1 MPCLYDGDISIEYVR
16 GKFQSYESDLG
27 AGEEKILADIEG
39 PERGPGGLNDI
50 DDRLA
55 STLLEFLRRICVSG
69 DARQTAARFVALM
82 IRLAPSVIDLNLS
95 QAARQLERT
104 RASMSSISK
113 RVGLE
118 FDLGHARW
126 QKKVGACL
134 SYRRASARSLA
145 LGRHSSFVRRDRKA
159 ALSRPLS

>member
-1 MPCLYDGDISIEYVR
+1 MR
-16 GKFQSYESDLG
+16 GKFQSLESDLG

-39 PERGPGGLNDI
+39 PERGPGALNDI

-55 STLLEFLRRICVSG
+55 SALLELLRRICVSS

-82 IRLAPSVIDLNLS
+82 IRVAPSVIDLNLS

-104 RASMSSISK
+104 RASMSTISK

-118 FDLGHARW
+118 FNLGHARW

-159 ALSRPLS
+159 AISRPLS

>member
-1 MPCLYDGDISIEYVR
+1 MR

-39 PERGPGGLNDI
+39 PERGPGALNEI

-55 STLLEFLRRICVSG
+55 SALLEFLRRICVSG
-69 DARQTAARFVALM
+69 DARQTAWRFVALL

-95 QAARQLERT
+95 QAARQLKGT

-113 RVGLE
+113 RVGVE

-126 QKKVGACL
+126 QKSVGACL
-134 SYRRASARSLA
+134 SYRRASSRSLY
-145 LGRHSSFVRRDRKA
+145 LGRHSSLVRKDRKV
-159 ALSRPLS
+159 ALSRARS

>member
-1 MPCLYDGDISIEYVR
+1 MR

-27 AGEEKILADIEG
+27 AGEEKILTDIEG
-39 PERGPGGLNDI
+39 AERGPGGLNDI

-113 RVGLE
+113 RVGVE
-118 FDLGHARW
+118 FALGHARW

-134 SYRRASARSLA
+134 SYRRASARSLR
-145 LGRHSSFVRRDRKA
+145 LGKHSSFVRRDRKA
-159 ALSRPLS
+159 ALSRARS